1 MSGSYQMPDP
11 VTVLQGDLSRIQLP
25 DVLSFLSMIRG
36 SGKLLVRNNHLERTI
51 HWKDGEIV
59 FANSNSPEHSLGQF
73 LLRNGKITQA
83 QYEESKRRVTA
94 QTRHG
99 KLLVQMGAISPKDL
113 WWGVKHQ
120 ALEIIYSLFNWKEG
134 TFAFVDS
141 IDELATER
149 IVLAINTPSVIMEG
163 IRRLDETARI
173 KEKVPSVEMVFM
185 KVPNTTPDF
194 RALDMNDAEINVY
207 RNIDG
212 KLTVRE
218 LIGKSEMT
226 EFEVSRILFQLL
238 SARLIEVAPEEK
250 SFRPVFLDV
259 EDSPE
264 LLKVISTYNDMFGRL
279 YAALQNAVGDDS
291 ARDIFMTALQTAE
304 SDELWSG
311 VFFDQ
316 FGRFDE
322 NMLIANISELPF
334 EKRKPAL
341 DEGLNTLLS
350 VQLFEVSQHLDASSK
365 VDVFRFISDQ
375 KASLEKAAV

>member
-1 MSGSYQMPDP
+1 MSDGA
-11 VTVLQGDLSRIQLP
+11 TILHGDLSRIQLP
-25 DVLSFLSMIRG
+25 DVLSFLAMIRG
-36 SGKLLVRNNHLERTI
+36 NGKLVIRSQHLERTI

-73 LLRNGKITQA
+73 LLRNGKITPA
-83 QYEESKRRVTA
+83 QYEESKRRVTQ

-120 ALEIIYSLFNWKEG
+120 ALEILYSLFNWKEG
-134 TFAFVDS
+134 TFTLIDS
-141 IDELATER
+141 VDELAAER
-149 IVLAINTPSVIMEG
+149 IVLSINTSSVIMEG

-173 KEKVPSVEMVFM
+173 KEKVPSVDMVFM

-194 RALDMNDAEINVY
+194 KELDMSDHEIAVY
-207 RNIDG
+207 NNIDG
-212 KLTVRE
+212 KLSVRE

-226 EFEVSRILFQLL
+226 EFEVTRILFQLL

-279 YAALQNAVGDDS
+279 YDALVKAVGEDE

-316 FGRFDE
+316 YGRFDE

-334 EKRKPAL
+334 EKRKSSL

-350 VQLFEVSQHLDASSK
+350 VQLFEVSQHLDSAGK

-375 KASLEKAAV
+375 KASLEKVTA